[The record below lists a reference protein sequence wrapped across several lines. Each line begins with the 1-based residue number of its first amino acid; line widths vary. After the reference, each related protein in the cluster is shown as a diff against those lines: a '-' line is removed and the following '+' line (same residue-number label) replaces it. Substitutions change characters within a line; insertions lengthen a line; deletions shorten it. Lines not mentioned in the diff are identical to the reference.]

1 MKEQLTEV
9 EKMVKIKWT
18 NKYSGETG
26 YVESVS
32 AKNRCFINTPNKK
45 DAKAYSEKA
54 IKGVLTK
61 LESYGEAENN
71 DFEVVKA

>member
-1 MKEQLTEV
+1 
-9 EKMVKIKWT
+9 MVIIKWT
-18 NKYSGETG
+18 NKHSGETG

-32 AKNRCFINTPNKK
+32 SKNKCFINTANKK
-45 DAKAYSEKA
+45 DAKKYSEKA
-54 IKGVLTK
+54 VKGILTK

>member
-1 MKEQLTEV
+1 
-9 EKMVKIKWT
+9 MVIIKWT
-18 NKYSGETG
+18 NRYSGETG

-32 AKNRCFINTPNKK
+32 SKNRCFINATKKK
-45 DAKAYSEKA
+45 DAKRYSEKA
-54 IKGVLTK
+54 VKGILTK